1 LVRRR
6 MLGISSIEICQ
17 ALHHPMEL
25 NQIVKRFIMLA
36 VLRRGPLTMNQN
48 KLISSIDVPPSDQW
62 STILSRREIR
72 IALLVARG
80 FSNKKVARELGL
92 AEGTVKG
99 HLFRVFQKLGAKRRY
114 DLIVQVSGEA
124 KQRQRANKSIA

>member
-1 LVRRR
+1 
-6 MLGISSIEICQ
+6 MLT
-17 ALHHPMEL
+17 
-25 NQIVKRFIMLA
+25 VF
-36 VLRRGPLTMNQN
+36 RRGPATMNQN
-48 KLISSIDVPPSDQW
+48 QLINSINVAPSDQW
-62 STILSRREIR
+62 STILSRRQVS

-114 DLIVQVSGEA
+114 DLIVQLSGEA

>member
-1 LVRRR
+1 LGLVPSKFARRYIT
-6 MLGISSIEICQ
+6 L
-17 ALHHPMEL
+17 PTEL
-25 NQIVKRFIMLA
+25 DQIVKRFIMLA
-36 VLRRGPLTMNQN
+36 VFRRGAPTMNQN
-48 KLISSIDVPPSDQW
+48 QLINSIDVPPSDQW

-114 DLIVQVSGEA
+114 DLIVQLSGEA
-124 KQRQRANKSIA
+124 KQRLRANKSIA

>member
-1 LVRRR
+1 
-6 MLGISSIEICQ
+6 
-17 ALHHPMEL
+17 
-25 NQIVKRFIMLA
+25 
-36 VLRRGPLTMNQN
+36 MNQDQ
-48 KLISSIDVPPSDQW
+48 LINSIDVPPSDQW
-62 STILSRREIR
+62 STILSRRKIR

-92 AEGTVKG
+92 TEGTVKA

-124 KQRQRANKSIA
+124 KQRHAPTKV